1 MVERSSDF
9 FPLKNQSLTISWPL
23 NWRDYLEQEIKWDAH
38 LGLDFELDI
47 WKLHTKPGRRLH
59 LLYFIG

>member
-1 MVERSSDF
+1 
-9 FPLKNQSLTISWPL
+9 LTISWPL